1 MAMKV
6 FPWLGTLTKAAKMG
20 YAELLHNKQPLHIQ
34 SFVTTSRC
42 YE

>member
-20 YAELLHNKQPLHIQ
+20 YAELLHNKAAIAYSIVRDDVQVL
-34 SFVTTSRC
+34 
-42 YE
+42 